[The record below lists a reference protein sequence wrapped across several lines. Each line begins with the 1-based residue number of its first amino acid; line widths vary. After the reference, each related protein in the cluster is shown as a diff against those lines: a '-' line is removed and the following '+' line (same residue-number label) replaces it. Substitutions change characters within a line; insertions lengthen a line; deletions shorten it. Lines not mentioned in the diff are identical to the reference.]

1 MHYGVSDPWTKK
13 NRCLSDLYG
22 NYSPQNWP
30 FLAKLGD
37 LVYTRECPALG
48 ALDELY
54 KTKGA
59 AATWI
64 QTQVTAMYV
73 ASGSRDS
80 AMANAITVFSE
91 NFATTAA
98 PFKLTEIMLFFSRY
112 AAGMYDDSY
121 STFNARR
128 IGVAFH
134 KEFLPQRDQALAR
147 IERERGNVERNK
159 IPAFAIDKQTYEA
172 AKDFVTTI
180 RIIRDSEKLRNELG
194 ITEGIGVNGL
204 AKSLLPKAEI
214 YRIQEYVK
222 RGDIRI
228 VKCSPT
234 STILGDLSEKNSK
247 DDELHTQD
255 KENGL
260 K

>member
-37 LVYTRECPALG
+37 LVFTRECPALG
-48 ALDELY
+48 ALDEMY
-54 KTKGA
+54 KTRGA
-59 AATWI
+59 AATWV
-64 QTQVTAMYV
+64 QTQITAMYV

-80 AMANAITVFSE
+80 AMTNAITVFSE

-112 AAGMYDDSY
+112 VAGMYDDSY

-134 KEFLPQRDQALAR
+134 KKFLPQRDQALAR
-147 IERERGNVERNK
+147 IERERGNAERNK
-159 IPAFAIDKQTYEA
+159 IPAFAISKKAYEA

-180 RIIRDSEKLRNELG
+180 RIIRDSEQLRSELS
-194 ITEGIGVNGL
+194 ISEGIGVNGL
-204 AKSLLPKAEI
+204 ASSVLPKAEI
-214 YRIQEYVK
+214 HRIHDYVK

-228 VKCSPT
+228 VKCSPIGAI
-234 STILGDLSEKNSK
+234 SGDLSKENSK
-247 DDELHTQD
+247 DDSSLIS
-255 KENGL
+255 G
-260 K
+260 